1 MSVMTHFLLWSV
13 GLAKPWTFY
22 GSAECHCLAR
32 HVCGKRRVV
41 EIGCWHGLNTRR
53 LRAGMTRD
61 GVLFCVDPYPVGR
74 LGFSAPLIIARREV
88 SRVSNGSVRW
98 IRLTD
103 VDAARQFRES
113 AEDLVDFV
121 FSDSLN
127 TFEGMRATWEA
138 WSPLVAPNGIYIIAN
153 SHSTPARQIET
164 AGSVRFTRD
173 VIRRDPRFEWR
184 ETIGCFT
191 VLRRRD
197 HP

>member
-1 MSVMTHFLLWSV
+1 MSTVSD
-13 GLAKPWTFY
+13 A
-22 GSAECHCLAR
+22 
-32 HVCGKRRVV
+32 
-41 EIGCWHGLNTRR
+41 
-53 LRAGMTRD
+53 
-61 GVLFCVDPYPVGR
+61 GR
-74 LGFSAPLIIARREV
+74 LFLTFNRCLKPSSSRLLSTDTIAADSRPRSLFVRDIARSQVSPVLAEDPWIIGRREV

-184 ETIGCFT
+184 ETVGSFT

-197 HP
+197 YP